1 MKKMSEM
8 LGIVQQNVEERRTKK
23 TRAAPHEHAATVDLI
38 VEAGL
43 TSKKYNYKYWLGKIH
58 SAGVDFN
65 EMVGIL
71 KEIRGMDPK
80 YNKGGRLT
88 NILSERTKQKKNAK
102 KPG

>member
-1 MKKMSEM
+1 MSEM
-8 LGIVQQNVEERRTKK
+8 LGIAQKRVTDKTKK
-23 TRAAPHEHAATVDLI
+23 PPHQHAATVDLI

-43 TSKKYNYKYWLGKIH
+43 TTKKYNYKYWLGKIH
-58 SAGVDFN
+58 SAGIDFN

-88 NILSERTKQKKNAK
+88 NLLTERSKQKKNAK